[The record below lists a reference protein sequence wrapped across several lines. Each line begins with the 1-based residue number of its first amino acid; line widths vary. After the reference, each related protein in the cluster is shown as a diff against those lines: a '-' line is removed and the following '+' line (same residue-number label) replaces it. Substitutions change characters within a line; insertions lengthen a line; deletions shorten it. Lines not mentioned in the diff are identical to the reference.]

1 MRRDRVIFRIGVLIL
16 LCAACAGLAV
26 AQDEPQE
33 EPEEGFGPVVS
44 AYLGYLRNEQEVV
57 DDRVSRHEVSAVYY
71 RRNSNRIRALREVA
85 IRIAR
90 ETGNDY
96 LPELEAAARDE
107 LRNLFERPPK
117 KLGTLPVGSI
127 LNNTFRYLGT
137 VRAGETFYIFARL
150 DPYEQAELIRQQQT
164 AQPADDEQ
172 ESPAPAESTGHQAT
186 GRPRRARL
194 P

>member
-1 MRRDRVIFRIGVLIL
+1 MRRGKVIFRIGALIL
-16 LCAACAGLAV
+16 VCVAFAGLAV

-57 DDRVSRHEVSAVYY
+57 DDRASRHEVSAAYY

-85 IRIAR
+85 MRIAR
-90 ETGNDY
+90 ETANDY
-96 LPELEAAARDE
+96 LPELEAAARNE
-107 LRNLFERPPK
+107 LGNLFEHPPK
-117 KLGTLPVGSI
+117 KLATLPVGTI

-150 DPYEQAELIRQQQT
+150 DPYEQAELMRQQT
-164 AQPADDEQ
+164 AQPADDE
-172 ESPAPAESTGHQAT
+172 SGSTAPAEPTGHQAT

>member
-1 MRRDRVIFRIGVLIL
+1 MRREGLIFRIGALIL
-16 LCAACAGLAV
+16 MCAACAGMAL
-26 AQDEPQE
+26 AQDEPQD
-33 EPEEGFGPVVS
+33 EPEETFGPVVS

-57 DDRVSRHEVSAVYY
+57 DDRVSRREVSAAYY

-96 LPELEAAARDE
+96 LPELEATTRDE

-117 KLGTLPVGSI
+117 RLATLPVGTI

-137 VRAGETFYIFARL
+137 LRASETFYIFARL
-150 DPYEQAELIRQQQT
+150 DPYEQAELMQKQT
-164 AQPADDEQ
+164 AQPTTAE
-172 ESPAPAESTGHQAT
+172 PAPEAPGAPSDQQAT
-186 GRPRRARL
+186 GRPRRATM